1 MKQSNS
7 GEEQPTTC
15 TPAEKPDTTG
25 AAAALAGFDYQVDVS
40 VLAAIRLML
49 ISKSATR
56 ITLEPANQDDLEADL
71 VPHQPGRVEPHANLT
86 TGYRLIIQVKRDS
99 GEPWNIG
106 DFEALLNHGEK
117 RKPAKTHLKDTKVHY
132 LLVTNAA
139 TKGVAMELE
148 VGGFEETADKDKFPP
163 SLIGT
168 LSADAAGRVAIWS
181 GLTEELLRLKLRELM
196 TDLLHVPGV
205 RQDDLLTA
213 LRAEANQRM
222 RSGIPGIWR
231 REDLL
236 ATVRRHG
243 GHLASSPN
251 LEAFVPPSNFD
262 SMCEHF
268 EAKNAIVIKG
278 PSGTGKTEAARML
291 CELARRR
298 NGALELVVV
307 QPSDAPASTRK
318 LDDTGPTLFYIE
330 DPWGQYSLLGGHEA
344 WTEQLP
350 RLLRD
355 YAGPDHQYVITTRTD
370 VLRDADSGDGLKQ
383 WWAELDSDDYKDGQL
398 GRIYDQRST
407 LLQADMQEKALAF
420 RTEALEVFKTPL
432 QVALYFANLAQGPDA
447 GEADHAFLRRLLR
460 LADREAVVGEVTR
473 YLKALDGCGLAAVIW
488 AMISPRGQFDRNQ
501 LVAVRR
507 ALRRVD
513 PRLGDGLEALV
524 DRLVAANHLRQ
535 PDQSVAFAH
544 PSVREGFEAF
554 IKRDWPRSED
564 AIGTLVRALT
574 ELTGDHRN
582 WGLET
587 AALILQT
594 TKILSRQIPE
604 LDPPFDVD
612 QASHDAIDAWLD
624 AGLMRPESVFQTL
637 LQLASDVGTE
647 ASVPSEVARW
657 LLTGVKRGG
666 QVFLDSWK
674 PPFFE
679 DAWYKRVSADPR
691 TRQIADRFVRE
702 ALPFERATYGARFA
716 VALDRLATGLTPA
729 FIAAANVMVGGGF
742 DGNVQAV
749 ANGAVRDLPTYGPV
763 LDGAL
768 NDLASVHRKH
778 STVGVKQWLAIDD
791 GELDADAEE
800 YYRDA
805 HEDDG
810 YASGVF
816 VDAFVGAKRAAGEWR
831 DLRDH
836 PRARE
841 LLAAWARDV
850 ANSPTPA
857 DEEEVRAL
865 VVLARD
871 LDAEHCAWHALREQ
885 WRPGFDALLK
895 ERLLSHPT
903 EPQLRSE
910 LAYCALVQSPDTLVA
925 ALSALNDPTRLVTLL
940 VDIQQAL
947 HRIASKSRERY
958 LGRVTAKLPAP
969 LPEIVAA
976 LPTKRPSATCVS
988 AAARGLLETAAGR
1001 ARPDILNAI
1010 VPVII
1015 ASGGK
1020 PGSAIRRW
1028 LDETED
1034 KDLAVAAVESAIAID
1049 DEATIEHALGHVR
1062 AEARRT
1068 ALLALAD
1075 KLPDA
1080 LPPVVLALA
1089 TNKGSK
1095 VRRAMVDILSKRPSP
1110 LHQQL
1115 LLELSDDRWSD
1126 ADARYD
1132 EPESNPIARE
1142 AVEALDAYPG
1152 LTDAVGERLL
1162 ALADTT
1168 RDRFLSSIALIIA
1181 STKCGPAIREKIW
1194 AIVCRPVARWIRVD
1208 ALEALADSSEVEAA
1222 IVDQAT
1228 PELIMAMPPV
1238 IAIQAVKLVAQ
1249 HAQMSEAVRA
1259 LETIGSANP
1268 HRGLLLVGALALHSR
1283 DTAAASHILGLF
1295 GPEHPAAGLLSSA
1308 DPLPPHALDD
1318 LGSPRLRKQ
1327 LREYLGDRI
1336 VAAKTGED

>member
-7 GEEQPTTC
+7 GEGQPAKNP
-15 TPAEKPDTTG
+15 PAEKPDNTG
-25 AAAALAGFDYQVDVS
+25 AAAALAGYDYQVDVS

-71 VPHQPGRVEPHANLT
+71 VPHQPGRVEPHATLT

-106 DFEALLNHGEK
+106 DFEALLNHGKK
-117 RKPAKTHLKDTKVHY
+117 RKPARTHLKDKKVHY

-139 TKGVAMELE
+139 TKGVAMDLE
-148 VGGFEETADKDKFPP
+148 VSGFEETADKDKFPT
-163 SLIGT
+163 SLIRT

-205 RQDDLLTA
+205 RQDDLLKA

-222 RSGIPGIWR
+222 RYGIPGVWS

-236 ATVRRHG
+236 ATVRGHG

-251 LEAFVPPSNFD
+251 LEAFVPPSNFEW
-262 SMCEHF
+262 MREQF

-278 PSGTGKTEAARML
+278 PSGTGKTETARML

-370 VLRDADSGDGLKQ
+370 VLSDADAGHGLKQ
-383 WWAELDSDDYKDGQL
+383 WWAELDSGNYKDGQL
-398 GRIYDQRST
+398 GRIYSQRST
-407 LLQADMQEKALAF
+407 LLPADMQEKALAF
-420 RTEALEVFKTPL
+420 RTKALEVFKTPL
-432 QVALYFANLAQGPDA
+432 QVALYFSNLAQGPET

-460 LADREAVVGEVTR
+460 LADREAVAGEVTR
-473 YLKALDGCGLAAVIW
+473 YLKALDGCGLAAVLW

-507 ALRRVD
+507 ALRRID
-513 PRLGDGLEALV
+513 PRLGDGLETLV

-544 PSVREGFEAF
+544 PSVKEGFEAS
-554 IKRDWPRSED
+554 IKKDWPRSED
-564 AIGTLVRALT
+564 AVGALVRALT
-574 ELTGDHRN
+574 QLTGDHRD

-587 AALILQT
+587 AALVLQAT
-594 TKILSRQIPE
+594 ATLSRQMPD
-604 LDPPFDVD
+604 LDPPFAVD

-624 AGLMRPESVFQTL
+624 AGLMKPESVFQTL
-637 LQLASDVGTE
+637 LQLASDVGTD

-666 QVFLDSWK
+666 QVFLDSWT
-674 PPFFE
+674 PPVFD
-679 DAWYKRVSADPR
+679 DAWYARVSADPR
-691 TRQIADRFVRE
+691 TRQIVDRFVRE
-702 ALPFERATYGARFA
+702 ALPFERATYGPRFA
-716 VALDRLATGLTPA
+716 AALDRLATGLTPA
-729 FIAAANVMVGGGF
+729 FIAAASTMVGGGF

-749 ANGAVRDLPTYGPV
+749 ANGAVRDLSAYRPV

-768 NDLASVHRKH
+768 DDLAAVHRKH
-778 STVGVKQWLAIDD
+778 ATDGVTQWLAIDD

-816 VDAFVGAKRAAGEWR
+816 VDAFVGAKRAVGEWQH
-831 DLRDH
+831 LRDH
-836 PRARE
+836 PRAKE
-841 LLAAWARDV
+841 LLAAWARYV
-850 ANSPTPA
+850 ANSPTA
-857 DEEEVRAL
+857 AVEEEIGAL
-865 VVLARD
+865 VALAHD
-871 LDAEHCAWHALREQ
+871 SDAEHYAWWALRQ
-885 WRPGFDALLK
+885 HWRPGFAAMLE
-895 ERLLSHPT
+895 ERLITQPI

-910 LAYCALVQSPDTLVA
+910 LAYCALVKSPDTLVA
-925 ALSALNDPTRLVTLL
+925 ALAALVDPARLVTLL
-940 VDIQQAL
+940 VDMQEAL
-947 HRIASKSRERY
+947 HRIDSKSRARR
-958 LGRVTAKLPAP
+958 LRRVTGKLPTP

-976 LPTKRPSATCVS
+976 LPTKRESATGVS
-988 AAARGLLETAAGR
+988 AAARSLLEAAAGA
-1001 ARPDILNAI
+1001 ARPDILNVI

-1020 PGSAIRRW
+1020 PGDAIRRW
-1028 LDETED
+1028 LDESED
-1034 KDLAVAAVESAIAID
+1034 KDFAVAAVKSAIAID
-1049 DEATIEHALGHVR
+1049 DGATVEHALGHVR

-1080 LPPVVLALA
+1080 LPTGVLALA
-1089 TNKGSK
+1089 KDKGSK
-1095 VRRAMVDILSKRPSP
+1095 VRRAMVDILGKRPSP
-1110 LHQQL
+1110 FHQQL
-1115 LLELSDDRWSD
+1115 LLELTDDRWSD

-1142 AVEALDAYPG
+1142 AVEALDAYAE

-1168 RDRFLSSIALIIA
+1168 RDRVLSNFALIIA

-1194 AIVCRPVARWIRVD
+1194 TIACRPAARWIRVD
-1208 ALEALADSSEVEAA
+1208 ALEALAGSTEVEAA

-1228 PELIMAMPPV
+1228 PEVIMAMPPV
-1238 IAIQAVKLVAQ
+1238 VAIQAVKLVAQ
-1249 HAQMSEAVRA
+1249 HAQVSQAVRA

-1268 HRGLLLVGALALHSR
+1268 CRGLLLIGALTLQSR
-1283 DTAAASHILGLF
+1283 DKAAASHILGLL
-1295 GPEHPAAGLLSSA
+1295 GPKHPAAGLLSST
-1308 DPLPPHALDD
+1308 DPLPLHALDD

-1327 LREYLGDRI
+1327 LREHLGERI
-1336 VAAKTGED
+1336 ATAKTGED